1 MRERAKPEE
10 RERTRGEGL
19 SLSRSEIRK
28 RANERLRLISRPR
41 KVSFWFASDRTRGDF
56 EERFSASAALFLS
69 SFLSSLDSSL
79 GIFSGVDISLSRK
92 TNRALSLP
100 LSSRSKK
107 NRFQSSL
114 RVYRRGETRL
124 RFPIPRRSEA
134 KQSRAHHPHP
144 KATHVQQGAKVGNRH
159 AHQKSPNVSRSVVTV
174 RDGRERRGVGEVDQ
188 RSDENCR
195 QGGRERGFA

>member
-1 MRERAKPEE
+1 MKRTFETDFASAESLVLVRERPNA
-10 RERTRGEGL
+10 RRFRGEIFRFGRPFFYPL
-19 SLSRSEIRK
+19 FSLPST
-28 RANERLRLISRPR
+28 RLGISR
-41 KVSFWFASDRTRGDF
+41 
-56 EERFSASAALFLS
+56 
-69 SFLSSLDSSL
+69 
-79 GIFSGVDISLSRK
+79 VDISLSRK

-159 AHQKSPNVSRSVVTV
+159 AHQKSSNVSRSVVTV